1 CPVVFDATHSVQL
14 PGGQGKASGGQRE
27 FIFPLA
33 RAAVAVGVAAV
44 FMEVHPEPEK
54 ALSDGPNAVRLRHVP
69 ELLRRLQALDRLAK
83 RRGFTDNAFL

>member
-1 CPVVFDATHSVQL
+1 
-14 PGGQGKASGGQRE
+14 
-27 FIFPLA
+27 LA

-69 ELLRRLQALDRLAK
+69 ELLKRLLELDRVAK
-83 RRGFTDNAFL
+83 QRNFTRNSFA